1 MLTPEELSLL
11 LSGSESDRIEGTE
24 STRDTDKF
32 AQEVCAFANDF
43 PNNGKPGY
51 LVIGVNNQGRPV
63 GLSITDQLLQ
73 NLGALRSDGNIQ
85 PLPAMVVQKLTLSG
99 QDVAVVEVSPSHLPP
114 VRYKGQVWIRV
125 GPRKAIAT
133 EQEER
138 ILSER
143 RVAGSLSFD
152 SSPLQGA
159 RLADLS
165 LSLFGA
171 YRQEVVAPDVIAS
184 NHRTIEEQL
193 ASLRFFDTKN
203 ALPTASGILLFGKNP
218 RFFLPGA
225 YVQYLKLPGEN
236 LTDRPEDQAEI
247 SGDLLSVLREL
258 DNRLRTNI
266 HSQLETISPL
276 KEKLVPD
283 YPEVSVRELLLNA
296 IMHRDYK
303 SHTPVRLYWFSDRI
317 EIQNPGGL
325 YGEVT
330 KETLT
335 RRNSYRNPVIAEAMK
350 ALGYVN
356 RFGYGIQRAEAAL
369 QENGNPHV
377 QFETDDKAFLAIIRR
392 RAI

>member
-63 GLSITDQLLQ
+63 ELSITDQLLQ

-159 RLADLS
+159 RLADFPFPS
-165 LSLFGA
+165 S
-171 YRQEVVAPDVIAS
+171 EP
-184 NHRTIEEQL
+184 
-193 ASLRFFDTKN
+193 
-203 ALPTASGILLFGKNP
+203 
-218 RFFLPGA
+218 
-225 YVQYLKLPGEN
+225 
-236 LTDRPEDQAEI
+236 TDR
-247 SGDLLSVLREL
+247 R
-258 DNRLRTNI
+258 
-266 HSQLETISPL
+266 
-276 KEKLVPD
+276 
-283 YPEVSVRELLLNA
+283 
-296 IMHRDYK
+296 
-303 SHTPVRLYWFSDRI
+303 
-317 EIQNPGGL
+317 
-325 YGEVT
+325 
-330 KETLT
+330 
-335 RRNSYRNPVIAEAMK
+335 
-350 ALGYVN
+350 
-356 RFGYGIQRAEAAL
+356 
-369 QENGNPHV
+369 
-377 QFETDDKAFLAIIRR
+377 
-392 RAI
+392 